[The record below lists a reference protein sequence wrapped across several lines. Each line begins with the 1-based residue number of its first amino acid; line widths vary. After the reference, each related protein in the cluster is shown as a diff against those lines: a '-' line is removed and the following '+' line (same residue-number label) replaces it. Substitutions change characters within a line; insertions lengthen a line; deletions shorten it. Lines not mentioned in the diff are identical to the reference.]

1 MIRALANASKGGM
14 KINGIGRNLFASA
27 FVALACLAAVAEDE
41 APAAPT
47 GLGLAVVEATSATIA
62 GLSRDTTYAV
72 RVRAEWVKTRITM
85 TSSVATAWT

>member
-1 MIRALANASKGGM
+1 MIRALANDYVVVTGPPHKAGEYIPGWS
-14 KINGIGRNLFASA
+14 N
-27 FVALACLAAVAEDE
+27 AVF
-41 APAAPT
+41 
-47 GLGLAVVEATSATIA
+47 EATSATIA